1 MAGAKED
8 QTNIVE
14 QRELQSNSEDVE
26 MKEVAPVIN
35 EVASAINGTETKT
48 EESNTEKDSASQ
60 PATSASV

>member
-1 MAGAKED
+1 
-8 QTNIVE
+8 
-14 QRELQSNSEDVE
+14 

-60 PATSASV
+60 PGASVSVL